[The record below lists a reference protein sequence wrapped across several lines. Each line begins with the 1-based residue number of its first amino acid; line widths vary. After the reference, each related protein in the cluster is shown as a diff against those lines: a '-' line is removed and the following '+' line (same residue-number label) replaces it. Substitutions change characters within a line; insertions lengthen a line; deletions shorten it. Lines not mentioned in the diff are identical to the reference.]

1 MTLSVLVRIQ
11 PPLFIPYEYIFAGI
25 AQLVEQRTENP
36 CVPSSNLGPSTPYL
50 LLFAGNLEL
59 VAQWTRACGYELQC
73 RGFESLLARFT
84 FPRAKPPPQ
93 ALCSYFEGRPCLAP
107 TGPGAGHE
115 GWRGLLGEI
124 RGFMQVRPE
133 ILEFIT
139 CVPKEH
145 KVPRTRKALTL
156 SSEGRERNQGRA
168 PN

>member
-11 PPLFIPYEYIFAGI
+11 PPLFIPYKYFFAGI

-84 FPRAKPPPQ
+84 FPLAKPPPPGFMLVFRRKTLSGPYG
-93 ALCSYFEGRPCLAP
+93 ARGR
-107 TGPGAGHE
+107 T
-115 GWRGLLGEI
+115 RGLARFVGENK
-124 RGFMQVRPE
+124 RLYAGAAE
-133 ILEFIT
+133 NT
-139 CVPKEH
+139 
-145 KVPRTRKALTL
+145 
-156 SSEGRERNQGRA
+156 
-168 PN
+168 

>member
-84 FPRAKPPPQ
+84 FPLAKALISSKEEPYLV
-93 ALCSYFEGRPCLAP
+93 LCSYFE
-107 TGPGAGHE
+107 
-115 GWRGLLGEI
+115 EI
-124 RGFMQVRPE
+124 RGNEGP
-133 ILEFIT
+133 LEGF
-139 CVPKEH
+139 VG
-145 KVPRTRKALTL
+145 RKL
-156 SSEGRERNQGRA
+156 
-168 PN
+168 

>member
-84 FPRAKPPPQ
+84 FPLAKALSSFEERRALFGTK
-93 ALCSYFEGRPCLAP
+93 AP
-107 TGPGAGHE
+107 SQ
-115 GWRGLLGEI
+115 GLLVESS
-124 RGFMQVRPE
+124 RS
-133 ILEFIT
+133 L
-139 CVPKEH
+139 
-145 KVPRTRKALTL
+145 L
-156 SSEGRERNQGRA
+156 SFRRSGRLGL
-168 PN
+168 

>member
-84 FPRAKPPPQ
+84 FPLAK
-93 ALCSYFEGRPCLAP
+93 ALLSKKEEVTKAP
-107 TGPGAGHE
+107 SQ
-115 GWRGLLGEI
+115 GLLVESS
-124 RGFMQVRPE
+124 RS
-133 ILEFIT
+133 L
-139 CVPKEH
+139 
-145 KVPRTRKALTL
+145 L
-156 SSEGRERNQGRA
+156 SFRRSGRLGL
-168 PN
+168 